1 MWIRRMQGM
10 WAKWLAPVCD
20 FRIGFACRRVE
31 VEMSIKR
38 RAIVLT
44 GLGLVMSLQLAAS
57 ANPAIQ
63 TSTRETDVIY
73 RKKQGVALTMD
84 VFRPAK
90 PNGAA
95 ILWMVSGGWVSS
107 HDAIN
112 PGYAKPFTDAGY
124 TFIQVVHGATPR
136 YKVDEIVEDIHRA
149 VRFVRFNAK
158 RFNIDPNRIGI
169 SGGSA
174 GGHLSIMMGGFGTAG
189 DPKAADPIERESS
202 KVQAVACFYPPTDL
216 MNYGK
221 EGSRAIDIPML
232 KSYWPA
238 FGVSDTT
245 PAADRDKIAARI
257 SPIMGN
263 LKDVP
268 PTLIVHGTADLLV
281 PIQQSERY
289 VSALKA
295 AGRTA
300 QLEVRPGKGHGWPG
314 MEAELGL
321 FLTWFAK
328 HLPAK

>member
-1 MWIRRMQGM
+1 MT
-10 WAKWLAPVCD
+10 
-20 FRIGFACRRVE
+20 
-31 VEMSIKR
+31 R
-38 RAIVLT
+38 RAIMLA
-44 GLGLVMSLQLAAS
+44 GLGLLLSVPMAAF
-57 ANPAIQ
+57 AGPTGQAG
-63 TSTRETDVIY
+63 TREADIIY
-73 RKKQGVALTMD
+73 RRKQGVALTMD
-84 VFRPAK
+84 VFRPSK

-95 ILWMVSGGWVSS
+95 VLWMVSGGWVSS
-107 HDAIN
+107 HEAIN

-124 TFIQVVHGATPR
+124 TFIQVVHGAAPR
-136 YKVDEIVEDIHRA
+136 YKVDEIVEDMHRA

-158 RFNIDPNRIGI
+158 RFSIDPNRIGI

-174 GGHLSIMMGGFGTAG
+174 GGHLSIMMGGFGTQG
-189 DPKAADPIERESS
+189 DPKSTDPVDRESS

-221 EGSRAIDIPML
+221 EGAKAIDIPML

-238 FGVSDTT
+238 FGVNDSTS
-245 PAADRDKIAARI
+245 AADRDKIAAKI

-268 PTLIVHGTADLLV
+268 PTLIVHGTSDILV

-300 QLEVRPGKGHGWPG
+300 QLEVRPGKGHGWTG
-314 MEAELGL
+314 MESDLGL
-321 FLTWFAK
+321 FITWFSK
-328 HLPAK
+328 YLPAK

>member
-1 MWIRRMQGM
+1 MT
-10 WAKWLAPVCD
+10 
-20 FRIGFACRRVE
+20 
-31 VEMSIKR
+31 R
-38 RAIVLT
+38 RAIMLA
-44 GLGLVMSLQLAAS
+44 GLGLLMSAPMAAF
-57 ANPAIQ
+57 AGPTGQ
-63 TSTRETDVIY
+63 TGIRESDIIY
-73 RKKQGVALTMD
+73 RRKQGVALTMD

-95 ILWMVSGGWVSS
+95 VLWMVSGGWVSS
-107 HDAIN
+107 HEAIN

-124 TFIQVVHGATPR
+124 TFIQVVHGAAPR
-136 YKVDEIVEDIHRA
+136 YKVDEIVEDMHRA

-158 RFNIDPNRIGI
+158 RFSIDPSRIGI

-174 GGHLSIMMGGFGTAG
+174 GGHLSIMMGGFGTQG
-189 DPKAADPIERESS
+189 DPKASDPVDRESS

-221 EGSRAIDIPML
+221 EGAKAIDIPML

-238 FGVSDTT
+238 FGVNDSTSAT
-245 PAADRDKIAARI
+245 DRDKIAAKI

-268 PTLIVHGTADLLV
+268 PTLIVHGTSDILV

-289 VSALKA
+289 ISALKA

-314 MEAELGL
+314 MESDLAL
-321 FLTWFAK
+321 FITWFGK
-328 HLPAK
+328 YLPTK

>member
-1 MWIRRMQGM
+1 MT
-10 WAKWLAPVCD
+10 
-20 FRIGFACRRVE
+20 
-31 VEMSIKR
+31 R
-38 RAIVLT
+38 RAIMLA
-44 GLGLVMSLQLAAS
+44 GLGLVMCAPMVAFAGPTGQAG
-57 ANPAIQ
+57 
-63 TSTRETDVIY
+63 TRESDIIY
-73 RKKQGVALTMD
+73 RRKQGVALTMD
-84 VFRPAK
+84 VFRPSK

-95 ILWMVSGGWVSS
+95 VLWMVSGGWVSS
-107 HDAIN
+107 HEAIN

-124 TFIQVVHGATPR
+124 TFIQVVHGAAPR
-136 YKVDEIVEDIHRA
+136 YKVDEIVEDMHRA

-158 RFNIDPNRIGI
+158 RFSIDPNRIGI

-174 GGHLSIMMGGFGTAG
+174 GGHLSIMMGGFGTQG
-189 DPKAADPIERESS
+189 DPKSTDPVDRESS

-221 EGSRAIDIPML
+221 EGAKAIDIPML

-238 FGVSDTT
+238 FGVNDSTS
-245 PAADRDKIAARI
+245 AADRDKIAAKI

-268 PTLIVHGTADLLV
+268 PTLIVHGTSDILV

-314 MEAELGL
+314 MESDLGL
-321 FLTWFAK
+321 FITWFSK
-328 HLPAK
+328 YLPAK

>member
-1 MWIRRMQGM
+1 MN
-10 WAKWLAPVCD
+10 
-20 FRIGFACRRVE
+20 
-31 VEMSIKR
+31 R
-38 RAIVLT
+38 RAFLLA
-44 GLGLVMSLQLAAS
+44 GLGLVMSSQLAVFAT
-57 ANPAIQ
+57 PVGQ
-63 TSTRETDVIY
+63 TSTRETDIIY

-95 ILWMVSGGWVSS
+95 VLWMVSGGWVSS

-124 TFIQVVHGATPR
+124 TFIQVVHGAAPR
-136 YKVDEIVEDIHRA
+136 YKVDEIVEDMHRA

-174 GGHLSIMMGGFGTAG
+174 GGHLSIMMGGFGTTG
-189 DPKAADPIERESS
+189 DPKAADPIDRESS

-221 EGSRAIDIPML
+221 EGAKAIDIPML

-238 FGVSDTT
+238 FGVTDTT
-245 PAADRDKIAARI
+245 SPADREKIAAKI

-268 PTLIVHGTADLLV
+268 PTLIIHGTADLLV

-314 MEAELGL
+314 MESELDL
-321 FLTWFAK
+321 FLTWFGK
-328 HLPAK
+328 YLPAK

>member
-1 MWIRRMQGM
+1 M
-10 WAKWLAPVCD
+10 LA
-20 FRIGFACRRVE
+20 
-31 VEMSIKR
+31 
-38 RAIVLT
+38 
-44 GLGLVMSLQLAAS
+44 GLGLLLSVPMAAFAGPTGQS
-57 ANPAIQ
+57 G
-63 TSTRETDVIY
+63 TREADIIY
-73 RKKQGVALTMD
+73 RRKQGVALTMD
-84 VFRPAK
+84 IFRPAK

-95 ILWMVSGGWVSS
+95 VLWMVSGGWVSS
-107 HDAIN
+107 HEAIN

-124 TFIQVVHGATPR
+124 TFIQVVHGAAPR
-136 YKVDEIVEDIHRA
+136 YKVDEIVEDMHRA

-158 RFNIDPNRIGI
+158 RFNIDPSRIGI

-174 GGHLSIMMGGFGTAG
+174 GGHLSIMMGGFGTQG
-189 DPKAADPIERESS
+189 DPKASDPVDRESS

-221 EGSRAIDIPML
+221 EGAKAIDIPML

-238 FGVSDTT
+238 FGVTDIT
-245 PAADRDKIAARI
+245 PAADREKIAAKI

-268 PTLIVHGTADLLV
+268 PTLIVHGTADILV

-295 AGRTA
+295 AGRTV

-314 MEAELGL
+314 MESDLGL
-321 FLTWFAK
+321 FIGWFGK
-328 HLPAK
+328 YLPAK

>member
-1 MWIRRMQGM
+1 M
-10 WAKWLAPVCD
+10 LA
-20 FRIGFACRRVE
+20 G
-31 VEMSIKR
+31 
-38 RAIVLT
+38 L
-44 GLGLVMSLQLAAS
+44 GLGLVICVPMGAFAGPTGQAG
-57 ANPAIQ
+57 
-63 TSTRETDVIY
+63 TRESDIIY
-73 RKKQGVALTMD
+73 RRKQGVALTMD

-95 ILWMVSGGWVSS
+95 VLWMVSGGWVSS
-107 HDAIN
+107 HEAIN

-124 TFIQVVHGATPR
+124 TFIQVVHGAAPR
-136 YKVDEIVEDIHRA
+136 YKVDEIVEDMHRA

-174 GGHLSIMMGGFGTAG
+174 GGHLSIMMGGFGTLG
-189 DPKAADPIERESS
+189 DPKAADPIDRENS

-221 EGSRAIDIPML
+221 EGAKAIDIPML

-238 FGVSDTT
+238 FGVNDSTS
-245 PAADRDKIAARI
+245 AADRDKIAAKI
-257 SPIMGN
+257 SPMMGN

-268 PTLIVHGTADLLV
+268 PTLIVHGTSDILV

-314 MEAELGL
+314 MESDLEL
-321 FLTWFAK
+321 FITWFGK
-328 HLPAK
+328 YLPAK

>member
-1 MWIRRMQGM
+1 MT
-10 WAKWLAPVCD
+10 
-20 FRIGFACRRVE
+20 
-31 VEMSIKR
+31 R
-38 RAIVLT
+38 RAIMLA
-44 GLGLVMSLQLAAS
+44 GLGLLLSVPMAAF
-57 ANPAIQ
+57 AGPTGQAG
-63 TSTRETDVIY
+63 TREADIIY
-73 RKKQGVALTMD
+73 RRKQGVALTMD

-95 ILWMVSGGWVSS
+95 VLWMVSGGWVSS
-107 HDAIN
+107 HEAIN

-124 TFIQVVHGATPR
+124 TFIQVVHGAAPR
-136 YKVDEIVEDIHRA
+136 YKVDEIVEDMHRA

-158 RFNIDPNRIGI
+158 RFNIDPSRIGI

-174 GGHLSIMMGGFGTAG
+174 GGHLSIMMGGFGTQG
-189 DPKAADPIERESS
+189 DPKATDPVDRESS

-221 EGSRAIDIPML
+221 EGAKAIDIPML

-238 FGVSDTT
+238 FGVTDTT
-245 PAADRDKIAARI
+245 PAADREKIAAKI

-268 PTLIVHGTADLLV
+268 PTLIVHGTADILV

-295 AGRTA
+295 AGRTV

-314 MEAELGL
+314 MESDLGL
-321 FLTWFAK
+321 FITWFGK

>member
-1 MWIRRMQGM
+1 MGCSQTRFQ
-10 WAKWLAPVCD
+10 D
-20 FRIGFACRRVE
+20 RVRLTKSEIE
-31 VEMSIKR
+31 VPMNR
-38 RAIVLT
+38 RAILLT
-44 GLGLVMSLQLAAS
+44 GLGLMLSMQLVAGS
-57 ANPAIQ
+57 AVLGQ
-63 TSTRETDVIY
+63 TSTRDSDIIY

-95 ILWMVSGGWVSS
+95 VLWMVSGGWVSS

-124 TFIQVVHGATPR
+124 TFIQVVHGAAPR
-136 YKVDEIVEDIHRA
+136 YKVDEIVDDIHRA

-189 DPKAADPIERESS
+189 DPKSVDPIDRESS

-221 EGSRAIDIPML
+221 EGVKAIDIPML

-238 FGVSDTT
+238 FGVTDAT
-245 PAADRDKIAARI
+245 AAAEREKIAAKI

-268 PTLIVHGTADLLV
+268 PTLIIHGTSDLLV

-289 VSALKA
+289 VAALKT

-314 MEAELGL
+314 MESELGL
-321 FLTWFAK
+321 FLAWFGK
-328 HLPAK
+328 YLPAK

>member
-10 WAKWLAPVCD
+10 LAKWLAPVCD

-38 RAIVLT
+38 RAMILT
-44 GLGLVMSLQLAAS
+44 GLGLVMSLQLAAP
-57 ANPAIQ
+57 ANPGIQ

-174 GGHLSIMMGGFGTAG
+174 GGHLSIMMGGFGTPG
-189 DPKAADPIERESS
+189 DPKASDPIERESS

-221 EGSRAIDIPML
+221 EGARAIDIPML

-321 FLTWFAK
+321 FLTWFGK

>member
-1 MWIRRMQGM
+1 MT
-10 WAKWLAPVCD
+10 
-20 FRIGFACRRVE
+20 
-31 VEMSIKR
+31 R
-38 RAIVLT
+38 RAIMLA
-44 GLGLVMSLQLAAS
+44 GLGLVMFVPMVAFAGPTGQAGM
-57 ANPAIQ
+57 
-63 TSTRETDVIY
+63 RESDIIY
-73 RKKQGVALTMD
+73 RRKQGVALTMD
-84 VFRPAK
+84 VFRPIK

-95 ILWMVSGGWVSS
+95 VLWMVSGGWVSS
-107 HDAIN
+107 HEAIN

-124 TFIQVVHGATPR
+124 TFIQVVHGAAPR
-136 YKVDEIVEDIHRA
+136 YKVDEIVEDMHRA

-158 RFNIDPNRIGI
+158 RFSIDPNRIGI

-174 GGHLSIMMGGFGTAG
+174 GGHLSIMIGGFGAQG
-189 DPKAADPIERESS
+189 DPKAADPVDRESS

-221 EGSRAIDIPML
+221 EGAKAIDIPML

-238 FGVSDTT
+238 FGVTDTT
-245 PAADRDKIAARI
+245 SAADRDKIAAKI

-268 PTLIVHGTADLLV
+268 PTLIVHGTSDILV

-314 MEAELGL
+314 MESDLGL
-321 FLTWFAK
+321 FITWFSK
-328 HLPAK
+328 YLPAK

>member
-1 MWIRRMQGM
+1 MT
-10 WAKWLAPVCD
+10 
-20 FRIGFACRRVE
+20 
-31 VEMSIKR
+31 R
-38 RAIVLT
+38 RAILLA
-44 GLGLVMSLQLAAS
+44 GLGLVMSAPMIAFAGTAGQS
-57 ANPAIQ
+57 G
-63 TSTRETDVIY
+63 TRESDIIY
-73 RKKQGVALTMD
+73 RRKQGVALTMD

-90 PNGAA
+90 SNGAA
-95 ILWMVSGGWVSS
+95 VLWMVSGGWVSS
-107 HDAIN
+107 HEAIN

-124 TFIQVVHGATPR
+124 TFIQVVHGAAPR
-136 YKVDEIVEDIHRA
+136 YKVDEIVEDMHRA

-174 GGHLSIMMGGFGTAG
+174 GGHLSIMMGGFGTQG
-189 DPKAADPIERESS
+189 DPKAADPIDRESS

-221 EGSRAIDIPML
+221 EGAKAIDIPML

-238 FGVSDTT
+238 FGVTEST
-245 PAADRDKIAARI
+245 PAAEREKIAAKI

-289 VSALKA
+289 VTALKA

-314 MEAELGL
+314 MESDLGL
-321 FLTWFAK
+321 FLTWFGK
-328 HLPAK
+328 YLPAK

>member
-1 MWIRRMQGM
+1 MT
-10 WAKWLAPVCD
+10 
-20 FRIGFACRRVE
+20 
-31 VEMSIKR
+31 R
-38 RAIVLT
+38 RAIMLA
-44 GLGLVMSLQLAAS
+44 GLGLLLSVPMAAF
-57 ANPAIQ
+57 AGPTGQAG
-63 TSTRETDVIY
+63 TREAAIIY
-73 RKKQGVALTMD
+73 RRKQGVALTMD

-95 ILWMVSGGWVSS
+95 VLWMVSGGWVSS
-107 HDAIN
+107 HEAIN

-124 TFIQVVHGATPR
+124 TFIQVVHGAAPR
-136 YKVDEIVEDIHRA
+136 YKVDEIVEDMHRA

-158 RFNIDPNRIGI
+158 RFNIDPSRIGI

-174 GGHLSIMMGGFGTAG
+174 GGHLSIMMGGFGTQG
-189 DPKAADPIERESS
+189 DPKASDPVDRESS

-221 EGSRAIDIPML
+221 EGAKAIDIPML

-238 FGVSDTT
+238 FGVTDTT
-245 PAADRDKIAARI
+245 PAADREKIAAKI

-268 PTLIVHGTADLLV
+268 PTLIVHGTADILV

-289 VSALKA
+289 VSALTA

-300 QLEVRPGKGHGWPG
+300 LLEVRPGKGHGWPG
-314 MEAELGL
+314 MESELGL
-321 FLTWFAK
+321 FIGWFGK
-328 HLPAK
+328 YLPAK

>member
-1 MWIRRMQGM
+1 MT
-10 WAKWLAPVCD
+10 
-20 FRIGFACRRVE
+20 
-31 VEMSIKR
+31 R
-38 RAIVLT
+38 RAIMLA
-44 GLGLVMSLQLAAS
+44 GLGLLLSVPMAAF
-57 ANPAIQ
+57 AGPTGQAG
-63 TSTRETDVIY
+63 TREADIIY
-73 RKKQGVALTMD
+73 RRKQGVALTMD

-95 ILWMVSGGWVSS
+95 VLWMVSGGWVSS
-107 HDAIN
+107 HEAIN

-124 TFIQVVHGATPR
+124 TFIQVVHGAAPR
-136 YKVDEIVEDIHRA
+136 YKVDEIVEDMHRA

-158 RFNIDPNRIGI
+158 RFNIDPSRIGI

-174 GGHLSIMMGGFGTAG
+174 GGHLSIMMGGFGTQG
-189 DPKAADPIERESS
+189 DPKASDPVDRESS

-221 EGSRAIDIPML
+221 EGAKAIDIPML

-238 FGVSDTT
+238 FGVTDIT
-245 PAADRDKIAARI
+245 PAADREKIAAKI

-268 PTLIVHGTADLLV
+268 PTLIVHGTADILV

-295 AGRTA
+295 AGRTV
-300 QLEVRPGKGHGWPG
+300 QLEVRPGTGHGWPG
-314 MEAELGL
+314 METQFNLLIHHAA
-321 FLTWFAK
+321 LTP
-328 HLPAK
+328 PAH

>member
-1 MWIRRMQGM
+1 MT
-10 WAKWLAPVCD
+10 
-20 FRIGFACRRVE
+20 
-31 VEMSIKR
+31 R
-38 RAIVLT
+38 RAIMLA
-44 GLGLVMSLQLAAS
+44 GLGLLLSVPMAAF
-57 ANPAIQ
+57 AGPTGQAG
-63 TSTRETDVIY
+63 TREADIIY
-73 RKKQGVALTMD
+73 RRKQGVALTMD

-95 ILWMVSGGWVSS
+95 VLWMVSGGWVSS
-107 HDAIN
+107 HEAIN

-124 TFIQVVHGATPR
+124 TFIQVVHGAAPR
-136 YKVDEIVEDIHRA
+136 YKVDEIVEDMHRA

-158 RFNIDPNRIGI
+158 RFNIDPSRIGI

-174 GGHLSIMMGGFGTAG
+174 GGHLSIMMGGFGTQG
-189 DPKAADPIERESS
+189 DPKASDPVDRESS

-221 EGSRAIDIPML
+221 EGAKAIDIPML

-238 FGVSDTT
+238 FGVTDIT
-245 PAADRDKIAARI
+245 PAADREKIAAKI

-268 PTLIVHGTADLLV
+268 PTLIVHGTADILV

-295 AGRTA
+295 AGRTV

-314 MEAELGL
+314 MESELGL
-321 FLTWFAK
+321 FIGWFGK
-328 HLPAK
+328 YLPAK